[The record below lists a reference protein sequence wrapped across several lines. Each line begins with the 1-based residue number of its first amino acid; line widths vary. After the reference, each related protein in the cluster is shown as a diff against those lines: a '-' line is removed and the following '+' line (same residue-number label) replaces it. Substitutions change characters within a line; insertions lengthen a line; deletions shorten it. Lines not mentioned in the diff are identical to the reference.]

1 MCFASALSS
10 LCLPKL
16 RSRTQGDQ
24 VKVDLVRIGRHV
36 VLLHKVCS
44 ALQETFAARAALD
57 RSTPAPIELHELA
70 VRAAHHINLA
80 HGRAVATLRDV
91 MESGAWDTAGY
102 RAVKAVT

>member
-70 VRAAHHINLA
+70 VRAAHQGHKVEVNVGVRVRRGRLPLLRLSLIHI
-80 HGRAVATLRDV
+80 
-91 MESGAWDTAGY
+91 
-102 RAVKAVT
+102 